1 MAAYLPY
8 CDVYGADRFMAEL
21 ARSLKVPE
29 RYNCHLFDSRKDG
42 VAKLI
47 DHLNNALGGIA
58 PVNVPGLSIFVAA
71 SDCTR
76 SFFHKLGTQAKGQ
89 RTATASGLS
98 CSALMTEGCLDTR

>member
-1 MAAYLPY
+1 LARGCAPNPDDDSALNSQIKQGDVTDIDAMAAYLPY
-8 CDVYGADRFMAEL
+8 CGVYGADRFMAEL

-47 DHLNNALGGIA
+47 DQLNNALGGIA

-76 SFFHKLGTQAKGQ
+76 SPSST
-89 RTATASGLS
+89 S
-98 CSALMTEGCLDTR
+98 